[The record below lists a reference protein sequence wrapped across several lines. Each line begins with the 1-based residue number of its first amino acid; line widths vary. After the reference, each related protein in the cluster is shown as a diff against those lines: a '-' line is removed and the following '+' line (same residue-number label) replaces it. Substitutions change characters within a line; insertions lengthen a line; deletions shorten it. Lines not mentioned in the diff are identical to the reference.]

1 MALVYL
7 SGCAAYS
14 RLEAQVAKGIGLM
27 LTPLAGYRPAWIKRV
42 TCWAADTGCY
52 RRDAAFDLGHYFDWL
67 DRMGGRDTCL
77 FATAPDVVGDALA
90 TWERS
95 APVLPE
101 LRRRGWRAA
110 LVGQDGME
118 RAPVEW
124 DAFDCLFIGGSTDWK
139 LSAAAADLA
148 GEAKAREKMVH
159 MGRVNSGRRLLYAK
173 RIGCDSADGTYMA
186 YNPTEAIGRMGRW
199 LARANAPQLRLL

>member
-1 MALVYL
+1 VTLVYL

-27 LTPLAGYRPAWIKRV
+27 LTPLAGYRPAWIERV
-42 TCWAADTGCY
+42 PAWAADTGCFKQG
-52 RRDAAFDLGHYFDWL
+52 DAFDLGRYFDWL

-77 FATAPDVVGDALA
+77 FATAPDVVGNAGA

-101 LRRRGWRAA
+101 LRQRGWRAA

-118 RAPVEW
+118 RAPVLWSEF
-124 DAFDCLFIGGSTDWK
+124 DAFFIGGSTEWK
-139 LSAAAADLA
+139 LSRAAADLA
-148 GEAKAREKMVH
+148 REAKARGKFVH
-159 MGRVNSGRRLLYAK
+159 MGRVNSGKRLLYAK

-186 YNPTEAIGRMGRW
+186 YNPSEAISRMGRW
-199 LARANAPQLRLL
+199 LARANAPQLPLF